1 MLFAFIAEKS
11 LLELYF
17 TDYEKDL
24 CNTIDQ
30 LLSDSDLIVVVC
42 ISKCLL

>member
-24 CNTIDQ
+24 CNTVDQ
-30 LLSDSDLIVVVC
+30 LLSDSDLIC
-42 ISKCLL
+42 PLCQRLA